1 MRKQWRLEQ
10 GDLYETS
17 IDILDLSEEAQID
30 IARTGITT
38 VGDCLD
44 FYERIPDVMISIA
57 GRTWE
62 SLKELEHNL
71 IAKNYLPANWFE
83 LNSTKNDESNITP

>member
-1 MRKQWRLEQ
+1 MRKQWRLKHGE
-10 GDLYETS
+10 LYNTS

-30 IARTGITT
+30 LARTGITT

-62 SLKELEHNL
+62 SLKEIEHKL
-71 IAKNYLPANWFE
+71 IATNYLPENWLE
-83 LNSTKNDESNITP
+83 LNLSRDDESN